1 MPKTALVWIII
12 RLCDSATLI
21 LLVQT
26 APALGSYVLQCGA
39 RKVLE
44 WHESAGHC
52 QALRLALCAPLS
64 TSLGR
69 ECREFYSQ
77 YDGQSWKNVISIGGL
92 AVAPSSRRDACW
104 C

>member
-1 MPKTALVWIII
+1 MSSNAELERFWSGMK
-12 RLCDSATLI
+12 
-21 LLVQT
+21 
-26 APALGSYVLQCGA
+26 A
-39 RKVLE
+39 R
-44 WHESAGHC
+44 AIG

-69 ECREFYSQ
+69 ECWEFYSQ